1 MKFITKKLYYVFG
14 FAFFLIGL
22 LGYYLPVLPGTI
34 FMILS
39 AYFFM
44 HSSDTLYRKITSN
57 QYYGEPIKQYIEK
70 HIISMKAKIIILAS
84 MWLATIVTI
93 YITPP
98 LIIPFFYETELN
110 FKIIGIILAI
120 IGSIVVLR
128 AKNR

>member
-1 MKFITKKLYYVFG
+1 MKKKIYILLG
-14 FAFFLIGL
+14 SLFFTIGLIG
-22 LGYYLPVLPGTI
+22 YYMPILPGTV
-34 FMILS
+34 FMIIA

>member
-44 HSSDTLYRKITSN
+44 HSSERLYQKIISN
-57 QYYGEPIKQYIEK
+57 QYYGNPIKQYIEK
-70 HIISMKAKIIILAS
+70 HIISMKAKVLILSS
-84 MWLATIVTI
+84 MWIATIITI

-98 LIIPFFYETELN
+98 LVIPFFYDTFLN
-110 FKIIGIILAI
+110 LKIIGIILSF
-120 IGSIVVLR
+120 IGTIVVLR
-128 AKNR
+128 ARNR

>member
-1 MKFITKKLYYVFG
+1 MKKKIYILLG
-14 FAFFLIGL
+14 SLFFTIGLIG
-22 LGYYLPVLPGTI
+22 YYMPILPGTV
-34 FMILS
+34 FMIIA

-70 HIISMKAKIIILAS
+70 HIISMKAKMIILSS

-110 FKIIGIILAI
+110 FKIIGVILAI